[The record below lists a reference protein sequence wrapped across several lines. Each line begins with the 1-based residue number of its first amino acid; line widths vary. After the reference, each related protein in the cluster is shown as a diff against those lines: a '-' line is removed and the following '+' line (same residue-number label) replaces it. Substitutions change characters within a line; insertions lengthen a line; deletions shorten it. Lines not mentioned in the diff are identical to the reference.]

1 MEGKPMY
8 FSRQLITSLKK
19 SITLEKLIGQFIELE
34 KHGDHFIG
42 LCPFH
47 DDHHPSFTVFPNT
60 QTFYYFGCHA
70 GSKQVTKS
78 SDHIAFLMSFFK
90 LSFPQAIVK
99 LAEITNTP
107 LPNQEKSPAT
117 TTEKSQ
123 QTQPQQPE
131 IPDSKLPKVSKYPT
145 CQEILNLPPNFIT
158 NQAETLLQKYIL

>member
-1 MEGKPMY
+1 MY
-8 FSRQLITSLKK
+8 FSRQFITSLKK

-99 LAEITNTP
+99 SLTHHCQIKKN
-107 LPNQEKSPAT
+107 LQRQLLKNPNK
-117 TTEKSQ
+117 
-123 QTQPQQPE
+123 
-131 IPDSKLPKVSKYPT
+131 
-145 CQEILNLPPNFIT
+145 LNLNNP
-158 NQAETLLQKYIL
+158 KYLIQNYQRSVNIQPVRKF